1 MDKKTIAAVVLSI
14 GIWLVWQKAYWEP
27 YQQEV
32 KAWKEYQQKHQKEQV
47 AKENSARLSNG
58 KTVVISSSTSNANFS
73 TTGSSTASDGKPVV
87 AEKPSVPAKIT
98 TLDLDN
104 SRVLLSNS
112 ENLLSE
118 WRLEKFK
125 EADLDDSSKT
135 HEIDLK
141 HVTGIPNQLKLN
153 FSDSNYNEY
162 NLAALRFTVLETS
175 DSGYSDKFVSN
186 KLEIERVV
194 TKDESPYTLNVLY
207 KLRFKQAPPGFVFF
221 DLNGSPKR
229 ENDADGS
236 ILGGFPDKVELL
248 YWGREGREASFAD
261 GLEER
266 LEEASGIHWVGI
278 NTRYFL
284 LSTVV
289 ANKDLV
295 AKSGVQFVPGKNF
308 STSPAQS
315 RLVLNT
321 DKRAEIYIPLKVYF
335 GPKQLEYLEAVSPSL
350 TNAVDFGWTTVIA
363 VPLLKAL
370 KWFYSYSGNYGI
382 AIILLTLVVK
392 ILLFPLTYKS
402 MKSMAKIAKLKPEM
416 EKLQEKYKEDKQKLQ
431 QELLNLYKVN
441 GANPVSGCFPMLL
454 QMPVF
459 FALYRVLF
467 NCMELYQAPFFG
479 WLQDLSAADPYYV
492 TPVLLIVLMYLQQR
506 LMPTTTT
513 DPNQQMIMRF
523 MPVMFGVFMLFLPA
537 GLNIYMLV
545 NTIFSVAQQHVLNK
559 KFGLYD
565 NMDNSGDASSEKK
578 RESKEALS
586 GA

>member
-1 MDKKTIAAVVLSI
+1 MDKRTIAAVVLSI

-27 YQQEV
+27 HQEKV
-32 KAWKEYQQKHQKEQV
+32 KAWKEHQLKQQKADA
-47 AKENSARLSNG
+47 AKENSAKLSNG
-58 KTVVISSSTSNANFS
+58 KTAVVSSNGSTTSSTDKGSVSAND
-73 TTGSSTASDGKPVV
+73 TSSTVV
-87 AEKPSVPAKIT
+87 DAGPEKISEITLKNSKI
-98 TLDLDN
+98 
-104 SRVLLSNS
+104 SLSNS
-112 ENLLSE
+112 ENLFRE
-118 WRLEKFK
+118 WRLANFK
-125 EADLDDSSKT
+125 EADFDDSSKK
-135 HEIDLK
+135 HEIDLH
-141 HVTGIPNQLKLN
+141 HVTGIPGQLKLS
-153 FSDSNYNEY
+153 FSDSNYREFDS
-162 NLAALRFTVLETS
+162 APLRFDVLES
-175 DSGYSDKFVSN
+175 SEGKYADKFVSD
-186 KLEIERVV
+186 KIEIERVV
-194 TKDESPYTLNVLY
+194 TKGNSPYTLDVLY
-207 KLRFKQAPPGFVFF
+207 KLRFKSAPPGFVFF

-229 ENDADGS
+229 ENDSGGS
-236 ILGGFPDKVELL
+236 MLGGFPDKVELL

-266 LEEASGIHWVGI
+266 VEDASGVHWVGI

-289 ANKDLV
+289 ANKDMIS
-295 AKSGVQFVPGKNF
+295 KTGVQFVPGKTF
-308 STSPAQS
+308 SGSPAQA
-315 RLVLNT
+315 RLVLST
-321 DKRAEIYIPLKVYF
+321 EKKSEFFIPLKVYF

-350 TNAVDFGWTTVIA
+350 TNAVDFGWTTAIA

-370 KWFYSYSGNYGI
+370 KWFYSFAGNYGI

-402 MKSMAKIAKLKPEM
+402 MKSMAKMAKLKPQM

-431 QELLNLYKVN
+431 AELLNLYKVN
-441 GANPVSGCFPMLL
+441 GANPVSGCLPMLL

-479 WLQDLSAADPYYV
+479 WIQDLSAADPFYV

-506 LMPTTTT
+506 LMPNTTT

-537 GLNIYMLV
+537 GLNVYMLV
-545 NTIFSVAQQHVLNK
+545 NTVFSVGQQYVLNR

-565 NMDNSGDASSEKK
+565 NVATADAGKEKK
-578 RESKEALS
+578 KSNKEALS